1 MPVIAA
7 VTPLSHPGLAAAGD
21 CLRGMDQGNLDA
33 CDLMIVPVG
42 PDGQV
47 AADEALDAILA
58 LPAADIVTAAK
69 LTGKAG
75 QSSEAAARVG
85 QSTVRIVFLGVGDR
99 SPRALRRAGGEIGRM
114 LQPGDRAVSSVVAG
128 QPALVLG
135 CRRSA
140 NPAGAGIC
148 RGCLAGL
155 LPVLREVHRDRR
167 LG

>member
-1 MPVIAA
+1 MAGQGRQMPVSAA
-7 VTPLSHPGLAAAGD
+7 DTPMSEPGHDAAGD

-75 QSSEAAARVG
+75 TSSEAAARVR
-85 QSTVRIVFLGVGDR
+85 QSTVRMVLLGGGAR
-99 SPRALRRAGGEIGRM
+99 SPRALSTAGGE
-114 LQPGDRAVSSVVAG
+114 VK
-128 QPALVLG
+128 
-135 CRRSA
+135 
-140 NPAGAGIC
+140 
-148 RGCLAGL
+148 
-155 LPVLREVHRDRR
+155 
-167 LG
+167 